1 MIPRLSQRLALGMVL
16 VAPAL
21 LPHAAQAAS
30 APPQAPLCAS
40 CHGSNGISATPTIP
54 NIAGQKQG
62 YLQAALLDYKT
73 HKRQGGSADMMTGIA
88 GQLSDADIQAL
99 AAYYAS
105 LKGS

>member
-1 MIPRLSQRLALGMVL
+1 MIARLALVPALALVL
-16 VAPAL
+16 IAPAL
-21 LPHAAQAAS
+21 RPLAAEAAS

-40 CHGSNGISATPTIP
+40 CHGTNGLSSTPTIP

-62 YLQAALLDYKT
+62 YLQAALLDYKN
-73 HKRQGGSADMMTGIA
+73 HRRQGASADMMTGIA

-99 AAYYAS
+99 AAYYAA